1 MLTITRPA
9 HAVIR
14 RVTAHPLLAP
24 TSGLRVFRPDRRGP
38 MQVRA
43 VKRPSPGDD
52 VVEHDGGR
60 LYLDPSAA
68 RHLKGQELDA
78 EDDQDGRVQFIL
90 RDRS

>member
-1 MLTITRPA
+1 MLSITRQA
-9 HAVIR
+9 RSVIR

-24 TSGLRVFRPDRRGP
+24 TSGLRVFRPGQPGP

-60 LYLDPSAA
+60 LYLDPDAA
-68 RHLKGQELDA
+68 HHVAGQELDA
-78 EDDQDGRVQFIL
+78 ESDQNGRVQFIL
-90 RDRS
+90 RDPS